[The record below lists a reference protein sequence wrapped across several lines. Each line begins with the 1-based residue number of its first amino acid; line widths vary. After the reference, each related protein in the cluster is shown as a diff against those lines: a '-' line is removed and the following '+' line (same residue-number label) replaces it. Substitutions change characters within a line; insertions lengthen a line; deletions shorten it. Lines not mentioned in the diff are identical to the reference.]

1 MVESNKGKL
10 LELIEKKKK
19 WIKGGGDEKIKR
31 QHDRGKLT
39 ARERLGLL
47 FDEGSFVEYNM
58 FAGPDCNLHGL
69 DKEYAP
75 GDGVVVGYGK
85 VNGRL
90 TYAVSQD
97 FTVLGGTMGQNHCKK
112 INHASEEAAR
122 NGCPCVYFW
131 DSGGGRIQEAHFR
144 DVIKCTMLAAK
155 NSGYIP
161 TVSVIMGACAGGSAY
176 APILNDYMICVDKT
190 SKFFLCGPDVIK
202 AVTGETVNDEEL
214 AGAWTENMISGNAQQ
229 WAANDEEAV
238 WHVKKYLSY
247 MPQNCNEKTTIY
259 PYKDDIERRIMELD
273 TIIPDDSKKPYSC
286 HKVIELLADENSI
299 YEYQPYWARNIVCCF
314 ARVMGETVGF
324 IANNTEV
331 KAGCFDMDASDKF
344 ARFVDILDCYNIPMI
359 TLTDT
364 PGFLPGKNQEHG
376 GIIRHGGKTL
386 EACYRATI
394 PKIQVVL
401 RKNVGGACLPMGYNL
416 FNLDVNLYW
425 PTFDYG
431 IMNPESA
438 CRIIMKNKMKA
449 DPQHADEILAEAV
462 HEFTEA
468 RTPYSMCAHMWAD
481 DIIEPN
487 ETRMRLIKALEFLRN
502 KNPEL
507 IPIPERKKKH
517 SVSPR

>member
-1 MVESNKGKL
+1 MGEANKKKIQ
-10 LELIEKKKK
+10 ELIEKRKK
-19 WIKGGGDEKIKR
+19 WKEGGGEARVKR

-39 ARERLGLL
+39 ARERMNLL
-47 FDEGSFVEYNM
+47 FDNGSFVEYNIW
-58 FAGPDCNLHGL
+58 AAPDCDLHGL
-69 DKEYAP
+69 NKEHAP

-90 TYAVSQD
+90 TYAVAQD

-122 NGCPCVYFW
+122 NGCPCVYMW
-131 DSGGGRIQEAHFR
+131 DGGGGRIQEAHYR

-176 APILNDYMICVDKT
+176 APILNDFMICVDKT
-190 SKFFLCGPDVIK
+190 SKFYLCGPDVVE
-202 AVTGETVNDEEL
+202 AVTGEKVDGETL
-214 AGAWTENMISGNAQQ
+214 AGAWTENVVSGNAQQ
-229 WAANDEEAV
+229 WACNDEEAI

-247 MPQNCNEKTTIY
+247 MPQNCKEKTTIY
-259 PYKDDIERRIMELD
+259 SYDDDIERRIPELD
-273 TIIPDDSKKPYSC
+273 DIIPDDPKKSYDC
-286 HKVIELLADENSI
+286 HRVLELIADKDSL
-299 YEYQPYWARNIVCCF
+299 YEYQPYWARNIVCSF
-314 ARVMGETVGF
+314 GRIMGETVGF
-324 IANNTEV
+324 IINNTEE
-331 KAGCFDMDASDKF
+331 KAGCFDIDASDKF

-364 PGFLPGKNQEHG
+364 PGFLPGKNQELG
-376 GIIRHGGKTL
+376 GIIRHGAKTL
-386 EACYRATI
+386 EAAYRATV

-425 PTFDYG
+425 PSYDYG

-438 CRIIMKNKMKA
+438 CKIIMKRKMKA
-449 DPQHADEILAEAV
+449 DPEHADQILNDAIK
-462 HEFTEA
+462 EFTEA

-487 ETRMRLIKALEFLRN
+487 ETRMRLIKALELLRN
-502 KNPEL
+502 KNPKM
-507 IPIPERKKKH
+507 IPVPERDKKH